1 VTSDRGHDETGT
13 RVADVS
19 DGGKERRRYFERERR
34 RFERE
39 RRRFESG
46 LVIGDVRTCAINA
59 VGQYTTNVP
68 PFQGTNYFAINK
80 HHKRPCQP
88 SKAFRC
94 DIALSSLL

>member
-34 RFERE
+34 RFE
-39 RRRFESG
+39 SG
-46 LVIGDVRTCAINA
+46 LVIGDVRTFAIHA

-68 PFQGTNYFAINK
+68 PFQGTNDFAIDK

-94 DIALSSLL
+94 DIALSTLL